1 MFDFHLLS
9 RGFLFRSPVLNSL
22 LSVPILKGFLL
33 SLKWQKFAGGYVD
46 EFLTKIKYFRMK
58 AGKKDNDN
66 RNDDKGEV
74 IITYGI

>member
-1 MFDFHLLS
+1 MS
-9 RGFLFRSPVLNSL
+9 
-22 LSVPILKGFLL
+22 
-33 SLKWQKFAGGYVD
+33 

-74 IITYGI
+74 IVTYGI